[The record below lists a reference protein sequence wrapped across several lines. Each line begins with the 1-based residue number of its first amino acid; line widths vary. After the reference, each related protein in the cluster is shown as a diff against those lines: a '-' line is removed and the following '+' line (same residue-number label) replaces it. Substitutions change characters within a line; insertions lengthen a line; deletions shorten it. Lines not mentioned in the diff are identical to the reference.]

1 MTTAAVLFAL
11 TYLVIGLQRLPRLH
25 IGRPAGALL
34 GAVGMVACGVIDFDT
49 ARRAIDLDTILFL
62 LGMMIV
68 LGYLDL
74 SGFFEVVE
82 RRVLALAGSARSL
95 LWIVVGSAGLLSAL
109 FMNDTVCLML
119 TPIVVRVTRRMRLP
133 AAPYLIAL
141 VTGANIGSSCT
152 ILGNPQNALIAV
164 RSGIGFLPF
173 LGALWP
179 VAAAGLLVD
188 AWLLGRI
195 YRKTIT
201 RDPIARPSPQGK
213 PEVQRYLLAASLLSG
228 AGMVAALLLG
238 ARPAAAA
245 MTAAAAVILAGAA
258 RPREA
263 LKRVDWSLLLFF
275 GGLFVVMRAVEQAGL
290 AHLVVTGIAGPL
302 GNGAAA
308 AGTAAAGS
316 AAAGTTHVAAWV
328 VARLG
333 AAVALLSQAV
343 SNVPAVM
350 LFVPPLEAAP
360 AAVARSL
367 WLALAAFST
376 LAGNLTIIGSVANV
390 IVFETA
396 RRDGVEVGFSEY
408 LKVGAPLTLLT
419 CLIAWVWLA
428 LAYGP

>member
-1 MTTAAVLFAL
+1 VTTAAVVFAL
-11 TYLVIGLQRLPRLH
+11 TYLIIGLQRLPRLH

-34 GAVGMVACGVIDFDT
+34 GAVGMVACGVIDFDA
-49 ARRAIDLDTILFL
+49 ARGAIDLDTILFL

-68 LGYLDL
+68 LGYLEL
-74 SGFFEVVE
+74 SGFFELVE
-82 RRVLALAGSARSL
+82 RRVLALARSARAL
-95 LWIVVGSAGLLSAL
+95 LWLVVGSAGVLSAL
-109 FMNDTVCLML
+109 FMNDTICLML
-119 TPIVVRVTRRMRLP
+119 TPIVVRVTRRLRLP

-141 VTGANIGSSCT
+141 VTAANIGSSCT

-179 VAAAGLLVD
+179 IAAAGLLVD
-188 AWLLGRI
+188 GCLLGWV
-195 YRKTIT
+195 YRATIT
-201 RDPIARPSPQGK
+201 RDPITRDSIALADAPGGPPVQG
-213 PEVQRYLLAASLLSG
+213 YLLAASLSSA
-228 AGMVAALLLG
+228 AGMVVALLFG
-238 ARPAAAA
+238 IRPAAAA

-263 LKRVDWSLLLFF
+263 LRKVDWSLLLFF

-290 AHLVVTGIAGPL
+290 AQLVVAGAGSP
-302 GNGAAA
+302 AA
-308 AGTAAAGS
+308 AGAVTGF
-316 AAAGTTHVAAWV
+316 V

-350 LFVPPLEAAP
+350 LFVPPLQAAP
-360 AAVARSL
+360 AATARSL

-376 LAGNLTIIGSVANV
+376 LAGNLTLIGSVANV

-396 RRDGVEVGFSEY
+396 RRDDVEVGFTEY
-408 LKVGAPLTLLT
+408 LRIGVPLTLLT
-419 CLIAWVWLA
+419 CLIAWAWLVW
-428 LAYGP
+428 GSGF

>member
-1 MTTAAVLFAL
+1 VTTAAVLFAL

-34 GAVGMVACGVIDFDT
+34 GAVAMVACGVIDFDT

-74 SGFFEVVE
+74 SGFFGAIE
-82 RRVLALAGSARSL
+82 RRVLAIAGSARVL
-95 LWIVVGSAGLLSAL
+95 LWIVVGSSGLLSAL

-133 AAPYLIAL
+133 PAPYLIAL

-164 RSGIGFLPF
+164 RSGIGFVPF
-173 LGALWP
+173 VATLWP
-179 VAAAGLLVD
+179 IAAAGLLVD
-188 AWLLGRI
+188 GWLLGWI
-195 YRKTIT
+195 YRRTIT
-201 RDPIARPSPQGK
+201 REPIASPAPQ
-213 PEVQRYLLAASLLSG
+213 EVRAVQRYLLAASLLAG
-228 AGMVAALLLG
+228 AGMVAALILG

-263 LKRVDWSLLLFF
+263 LKQVDWSLLLFF

-290 AHLVVTGIAGPL
+290 SHLVMTGIAAPL
-302 GNGAAA
+302 GSGAADPA
-308 AGTAAAGS
+308 VPY
-316 AAAGTTHVAAWV
+316 VAARA

-376 LAGNLTIIGSVANV
+376 LAGNLTMIGSVANV

-396 RRDGVEVGFSEY
+396 RREGVEVGFSEY

-428 LAYGP
+428 LASGP

>member
-1 MTTAAVLFAL
+1 VTTAAVLFAL

-34 GAVGMVACGVIDFDT
+34 GAVGMVAFGVIDFDT

-74 SGFFEVVE
+74 SGFFELVE
-82 RRVLALAGSARSL
+82 RRVLALAGSARAL
-95 LWIVVGSAGLLSAL
+95 LWVVVGSSGLLSAL
-109 FMNDTVCLML
+109 FMNDTVCMML
-119 TPIVVRVTRRMRLP
+119 TPIVVRVTRRMRLSP
-133 AAPYLIAL
+133 APYLIAL

-173 LGALWP
+173 LATLWP
-179 VAAAGLLVD
+179 IAAAGLLVD
-188 AWLLGRI
+188 AWLLGWI
-195 YRKTIT
+195 YRRTIT
-201 RDPIARPSPQGK
+201 WDPIAAPAPQGK
-213 PEVQRYLLAASLLSG
+213 PAVQLYLMTASLLSG
-228 AGMVAALLLG
+228 AGMVAALLFG

-263 LKRVDWSLLLFF
+263 LKQVDWSLLLFF

-290 AHLVVTGIAGPL
+290 AHLVVVGIAGPL
-302 GNGAAA
+302 ASGGPD
-308 AGTAAAGS
+308 AGTAAVGAP
-316 AAAGTTHVAAWV
+316 HVAAWI

-360 AAVARSL
+360 ATVARSL

-396 RRDGVEVGFSEY
+396 RRDGVEVSFSEY
-408 LKVGAPLTLLT
+408 LKVGVPLTLLT
-419 CLIAWVWLA
+419 CLIAWAWLA
-428 LAYGP
+428 LASGP

>member
-1 MTTAAVLFAL
+1 VTTAAVLFAL

-34 GAVGMVACGVIDFDT
+34 GAVGMVAFGVIDFDT

-74 SGFFEVVE
+74 SGFFDLVE
-82 RRVLALAGSARSL
+82 RRVLALAGSARIL
-95 LWIVVGSAGLLSAL
+95 LWIVVGSSGLLSAL

-119 TPIVVRVTRRMRLP
+119 TPIVVRVTQRMRLP
-133 AAPYLIAL
+133 PAPYLIAL

-164 RSGIGFLPF
+164 RSGIAFLPF
-173 LGALWP
+173 LATLWP
-179 VAAAGLLVD
+179 IAAAGLVVD
-188 AWLLGRI
+188 ALLLGWI
-195 YRKTIT
+195 YRRAIT
-201 RDPIARPSPQGK
+201 ADPIAVPAPQGK
-213 PEVQRYLLAASLLSG
+213 PAVQGYLLAASLVSG

-263 LKRVDWSLLLFF
+263 LKQVDWSLLLFF

-290 AHLVVTGIAGPL
+290 AHLVVAGIAGSL
-302 GNGAAA
+302 ASAGADAGMAA
-308 AGTAAAGS
+308 AGAP
-316 AAAGTTHVAAWV
+316 HVAPWV

-396 RRDGVEVGFSEY
+396 RREGVEVGFSEY

-428 LAYGP
+428 LVSGP

>member
-1 MTTAAVLFAL
+1 VTTAAVIFAL

-68 LGYLDL
+68 LGYLEL

-82 RRVLALAGSARSL
+82 RRVLALARSARAL
-95 LWIVVGSAGLLSAL
+95 LWLVVGSAGLLSAL

-141 VTGANIGSSCT
+141 VTAANIGSSCT

-173 LGALWP
+173 LGTLWP
-179 VAAAGLLVD
+179 IAAAGLLVD
-188 AWLLGRI
+188 AWLLGWI
-195 YRKTIT
+195 YRGAIT
-201 RDPIARPSPQGK
+201 RDPIAAPVSHESPL
-213 PEVQRYLLAASLLSG
+213 VQTYLMTASLLSG
-228 AGMVAALLLG
+228 AGMIVALLFG
-238 ARPAAAA
+238 VRPAAAA

-258 RPREA
+258 RPRDA
-263 LKRVDWSLLLFF
+263 LKQVDWSLLLFF

-290 AHLVVTGIAGPL
+290 AHLVVAGIAGPL
-302 GNGAAA
+302 GSGALGAGAAP
-308 AGTAAAGS
+308 GDGP
-316 AAAGTTHVAAWV
+316 VAAWV
-328 VARLG
+328 VARFG

-350 LFVPPLEAAP
+350 LFVPPIQASPE
-360 AAVARSL
+360 AVARSL

-376 LAGNLTIIGSVANV
+376 LAGNLTIIGSVANI

-396 RRDGVEVGFSEY
+396 RKDGVEIGFSEY

-419 CLIAWVWLA
+419 CLIAWAWLA
-428 LAYGP
+428 LGSGS

>member
-34 GAVGMVACGVIDFDT
+34 GAVGMVAFGVIDFDT
-49 ARRAIDLDTILFL
+49 ARRAVDLDTILFL

-74 SGFFEVVE
+74 SGFFDLVE
-82 RRVLALAGSARSL
+82 RRVLALAGSARAL
-95 LWIVVGSAGLLSAL
+95 LWIVVGSSGLLSAL

-141 VTGANIGSSCT
+141 ATGANIGSSCT

-164 RSGIGFLPF
+164 RSRIGFLPF
-173 LGALWP
+173 LATLWP
-179 VAAAGLLVD
+179 IAAAGLVVD
-188 AWLLGRI
+188 AWLLAWI
-195 YRKTIT
+195 YRRTIT
-201 RDPIARPSPQGK
+201 RDPIAAPAPQGK
-213 PEVQRYLLAASLLSG
+213 PAVQGYLLAASLVSG

-263 LKRVDWSLLLFF
+263 LKQVDWSLLLFF

-290 AHLVVTGIAGPL
+290 AHLVVSGIAGPL
-302 GNGAAA
+302 GGAAA
-308 AGTAAAGS
+308 ATAVAG
-316 AAAGTTHVAAWV
+316 APHVAAPV

-360 AAVARSL
+360 VAAARSL

-419 CLIAWVWLA
+419 CLIAWAWLA
-428 LAYGP
+428 LAAGP

>member
-1 MTTAAVLFAL
+1 MTTAAVVFAL
-11 TYLVIGLQRLPRLH
+11 TYLIIGLQRLPRLH

-34 GAVGMVACGVIDFDT
+34 GAVGMVACGVIDFDA
-49 ARRAIDLDTILFL
+49 ARGAIDLDTILFL

-68 LGYLDL
+68 LGYLEL
-74 SGFFEVVE
+74 SGFFELVE
-82 RRVLALAGSARSL
+82 RRVLALARSARAL
-95 LWIVVGSAGLLSAL
+95 LWLVVGSAGVLSAL
-109 FMNDTVCLML
+109 FMNDTICLML
-119 TPIVVRVTRRMRLP
+119 TPIVVRVTRRLRLP

-141 VTGANIGSSCT
+141 VTAANIGSSCT

-179 VAAAGLLVD
+179 IAAAGLLVD
-188 AWLLGRI
+188 GCLLGWV
-195 YRKTIT
+195 YRATIT
-201 RDPIARPSPQGK
+201 RDPITRDSIALADAPGGPPVQG
-213 PEVQRYLLAASLLSG
+213 YLLAASLSSA
-228 AGMVAALLLG
+228 AGMVVALLFG
-238 ARPAAAA
+238 IRPAAAA

-263 LKRVDWSLLLFF
+263 LRKVDWSLLLFF

-290 AHLVVTGIAGPL
+290 AQLVVAGAGSP
-302 GNGAAA
+302 AA
-308 AGTAAAGS
+308 AGAVTGF
-316 AAAGTTHVAAWV
+316 V

-350 LFVPPLEAAP
+350 LFVPPLQAAP
-360 AAVARSL
+360 AATARSL

-376 LAGNLTIIGSVANV
+376 LAGNLTLIGSVANV

-396 RRDGVEVGFSEY
+396 RRDDVEVGFTEY
-408 LKVGAPLTLLT
+408 LRIGVPLTLLT
-419 CLIAWVWLA
+419 CLIAWAWLVW
-428 LAYGP
+428 GSGF

>member
-34 GAVGMVACGVIDFDT
+34 GAVGMVAFGVIDFDT

-74 SGFFEVVE
+74 SGFFDQVE
-82 RRVLALAGSARSL
+82 RRVLALAGSARAL
-95 LWIVVGSAGLLSAL
+95 LWIVVGSSGLLSAL

-133 AAPYLIAL
+133 PAPYLIAL

-173 LGALWP
+173 LARLWP
-179 VAAAGLLVD
+179 IAAAGLLVD
-188 AWLLGRI
+188 AWLLAWI
-195 YRKTIT
+195 YRRTIT
-201 RDPIARPSPQGK
+201 ADPFTAPAPQGK
-213 PEVQRYLLAASLLSG
+213 PAVQRYLLAASLLSG
-228 AGMVAALLLG
+228 AGMVVALLLG

-263 LKRVDWSLLLFF
+263 LKHVDWSLLLFF

-290 AHLVVTGIAGPL
+290 AHLVVAGIAGPL
-302 GNGAAA
+302 AGGGTEAATA
-308 AGTAAAGS
+308 AGAP
-316 AAAGTTHVAAWV
+316 HVAAWV
-328 VARLG
+328 VPRLG

-360 AAVARSL
+360 AALARSL

-376 LAGNLTIIGSVANV
+376 LAGNLTLIGSVANV

-419 CLIAWVWLA
+419 CLIAWAWLA
-428 LAYGP
+428 LASGP